1 MQALIERRI
10 ATALQQHNLH
20 THDWDVEPL
29 LSLQLPGGG
38 TLQATSSSYY
48 GATAAAPATTESSYY
63 NNSYNPQHNKRQQQ
77 QNSKKRSHTD
87 ISTNHSNH
95 NNSYYGPSSNT
106 HTHSSSSSALAGD
119 DDDFISFSTSTTTS
133 SKSLQNHKNKKSK
146 SKKQKQHHNATTEHD
161 ATLLAKRANRFSGKG
176 GLWNAS
182 MDHHGAYRT
191 QLHDRYMGKGTI
203 GGNTSSTTGSELD
216 FEQMT
221 VQGTCQVL
229 EKDYLRLTAPPQAA
243 LVRPQPILERHLQQ
257 LQQAYYTKNT
267 TKKKRDYLWLCSQ
280 LKAVRQDCTV
290 QRITNAFAI
299 RVYETHARIALQE
312 DDWNEF
318 NQCQTQLK
326 ELYVTNEEND
336 SKALQHQSEF
346 LAYRLLYYVFL
357 SMTERRGSSSSTC
370 ADMLALLRSLRRMI
384 QTNPQQQDQHPPAI
398 QHALQVRHAQ
408 AMGDYHSFFQLHA
421 SAPNL
426 GRCLTQRMVATMQWR
441 ALVRIAKAYR
451 PTVAIDF
458 VLQQLGFFSS
468 STKQDKNNDEEEKR
482 QTGRQWLLSCGCILT
497 ETEFITKDSII
508 HEPQEQVKN
517 SLI

>member
-1 MQALIERRI
+1 M
-10 ATALQQHNLH
+10 
-20 THDWDVEPL
+20 
-29 LSLQLPGGG
+29 
-38 TLQATSSSYY
+38 
-48 GATAAAPATTESSYY
+48 
-63 NNSYNPQHNKRQQQ
+63 NN
-77 QNSKKRSHTD
+77 
-87 ISTNHSNH
+87 
-95 NNSYYGPSSNT
+95 
-106 HTHSSSSSALAGD
+106 
-119 DDDFISFSTSTTTS
+119 
-133 SKSLQNHKNKKSK
+133 
-146 SKKQKQHHNATTEHD
+146 ED

-182 MDHHGAYRT
+182 MDHHSAYRT

-203 GGNTSSTTGSELD
+203 GGNTSSLTGELD

-243 LVRPQPILERHLQQ
+243 LVRPQPILERHLEQ
-257 LQQAYYTKNT
+257 LQQAYYDTNNT
-267 TKKKRDYLWLCSQ
+267 NKTKKKRDYLWLCSQ

-312 DDWNEF
+312 CDLNEF

-326 ELYVTNEEND
+326 ELYVTNEENEN
-336 SKALQHQSEF
+336 ALQHQSEF

-357 SMTERRGSSSSTC
+357 SMTEQRGSSSTC
-370 ADMLALLRSLRRMI
+370 ADMLALLRSLRMMV
-384 QTNPQQQDQHPPAI
+384 QTNQDKEQAYSPAI

-458 VLQQLGFFSS
+458 VLQQLGFFSCS
-468 STKQDKNNDEEEKR
+468 KDEEDEENR

-508 HEPQEQVKN
+508 HEPQEQIKN